1 MNNELRFRE
10 FTFLPLKLR
19 QQKEFVKKKYNDLE
33 EQDLERGVKKR
44 LPHLLEQI
52 RKIPLHEKHKL
63 IDFADKLM
71 VKDVRL
77 IAYAYP
83 YEQENNET
91 LEKIVFILS
100 RRTDNF
106 IGRLMWNQFQ
116 VIPHDTYLQV
126 LIRSILIK
134 NRQFLNLEVV
144 AEKEFASFLRV
155 QTILSGMVTEL
166 IYSVRTIEET
176 LVLWKVRK
184 DSTLYWMLIQ
194 EALYLGISQDK
205 FIQKEKPGG
214 IIQYLSKIPHQ
225 KMLSTMMRYIDS
237 FEHDSFENMI
247 INHLIHRIGEPNNKN
262 NSDWNKF
269 SASQK
274 EKIHRWLMYKQL
286 KKFFSEDNKH
296 QRFDYWKKYIRLMK
310 DIDLKQEPPIA
321 IMDFDSFIA
330 VEFGRT
336 GNAAYFYEPSG
347 FYKHMNYSRV
357 RGRLTEGLYKDQNAS
372 YFIKRLLHTSDNR
385 WHSKFDEYMNQFL
398 KKNFHYD
405 HKQWR

>member
-19 QQKEFVKKKYNDLE
+19 QQKESVKKKYKDLE

-44 LPHLLEQI
+44 LPLLLEQI

-116 VIPHDTYLQV
+116 VIPHDTYLQI
-126 LIRSILIK
+126 LIRNILIK

-166 IYSVRTIEET
+166 IYSVRTIEES
-176 LVLWKVRK
+176 LLLWKVRK

-205 FIQKEKPGG
+205 FIQKEKPDG
-214 IIQYLSKIPHQ
+214 IIQYLSKIQHQ

-237 FEHDSFENMI
+237 FEHDSFENII
-247 INHLIHRIGEPNNKN
+247 INHLIHKIGEPGKKH
-262 NSDWNKF
+262 SDWNKF
-269 SASQK
+269 TESQVK
-274 EKIHRWLMYKQL
+274 KIGLWLNYNQL
-286 KKFFSEDNKH
+286 MKFFSEDNEH
-296 QRFDYWKKYIRLMK
+296 QRFDYWKKYLRVIQSLEV
-310 DIDLKQEPPIA
+310 KQEPPIA
-321 IMDFDSFIA
+321 IMNFGGFIA
-330 VEFGRT
+330 VEFART
-336 GNAAYFYEPSG
+336 GNACYFYEPTG
-347 FYKHMNYSRV
+347 FYKNMNFSRYRRV
-357 RGRLTEGLYKDQNAS
+357 SETSYK
-372 YFIKRLLHTSDNR
+372 NR
-385 WHSKFDEYMNQFL
+385 DANYYINKLSHHPEPGWHPRFDMYMNQYL
-398 KKNFHYD
+398 KGNFDFH
-405 HKQWR
+405 HSQWR